1 MTWGKLPVLR
11 TAAGHYPDEEHIN
24 CAYVTFAATSVN
36 LVVKYDK
43 RFDLVFS
50 NILKRKT
57 NNRSVG
63 ITVVVIRIITF
74 NNVILLERAKH
85 KQLSASD

>member
-1 MTWGKLPVLR
+1 MTLGKMPILK
-11 TAAGHYPDEEHIN
+11 TAAGHYSDEQQIN
-24 CAYVTFAATSVN
+24 CAYVQFSATSVN

-50 NILKRKT
+50 NIFKRKT

-63 ITVVVIRIITF
+63 ITVVVLRIITF
-74 NNVILLERAKH
+74 NNVI
-85 KQLSASD
+85 

>member
-1 MTWGKLPVLR
+1 MSWGKMPVLR
-11 TAAGHYPDEEHIN
+11 TAAGHYSDEQHIN
-24 CAYVTFAATSVN
+24 CAYVTFSATSVD

-50 NILKRKT
+50 NIFKRKT

-63 ITVVVIRIITF
+63 ISVVALRIIIF
-74 NNVILLERAKH
+74 NNVI
-85 KQLSASD
+85 